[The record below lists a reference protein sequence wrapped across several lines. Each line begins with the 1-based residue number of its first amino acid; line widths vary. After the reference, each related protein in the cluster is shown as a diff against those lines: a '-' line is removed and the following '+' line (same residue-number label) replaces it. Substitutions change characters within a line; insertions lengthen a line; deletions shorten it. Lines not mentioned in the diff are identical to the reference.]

1 MLQHA
6 AALSDDYEY
15 AIVWWGQSNSR
26 PRGTQAEGIA
36 AAPELT
42 LAAAGIDL
50 AITSGFVG
58 TQGSSVTITTAT
70 TLTASAWVGAELR
83 LGSKTAPLAGY
94 GTVASCKASTSSSV
108 TFTDAG
114 DYVNWASHG
123 LTTGVAVVFT
133 GTTPPSGLTL
143 GVTYYV
149 IYTDADR
156 FQVAASV
163 SDALTATEVTFG
175 SGAVAVTA
183 TTQSWLTVT
192 WAVAA
197 DTAAT
202 TAWIHKSDRCK
213 SYPNVRV
220 LTPYQP
226 EQGGAYPTTAPS
238 VPGYAFPS
246 TITSWEDAALFLPFT
261 FLEGVAGPGATGT
274 CSSTATVVTI
284 TSGAPTV
291 AASVYIGGTVIVTK
305 ASTGAVWR
313 GTITASGANLGT
325 VTVASWVTA
334 STVAS
339 PDGLTGLTY
348 EVHLPY
354 WTDNPHHAVPGPG
367 FRYPNN
373 DMQPKA
379 TLLNRP
385 AGVTTAA
392 YGSYFGAM
400 IACAWRLSQQI
411 GKRVNVI
418 HLGINA
424 STLVSTGTMFGG
436 SPGQVG
442 WFGPSTRIDWTPN
455 ATGGLAERIE
465 TLVSVAA
472 PAALTAEGNTKPLK
486 ILGIVQFQGESE
498 AGDTYGREAYADAL
512 PAFYTWL
519 RGVIE
524 GADLSPY
531 STGVKV
537 PCVIARIPTFPWETD
552 IPSLGYDGDTEGQVN
567 QAMVDFTALDGFGTT
582 IDTNNSP
589 QQDADPLH
597 FDGEGEAING
607 ALAAD
612 AMLDMVG
619 LAFSLSERNS
629 EVKVCNLALSYLG
642 ESPISSL
649 DPTVDS
655 SVTASL
661 CARFYA
667 TTRDDLLG
675 RRAWSF
681 ATKRKVLQSV
691 TCDWSEYEYAYGV
704 PADCLRPQKVL
715 PPDGEDDDAIGV
727 SSVMTP
733 CDVQQAPTQLP
744 KLPFSIEQN
753 ADGNRILYTDTE
765 DAVLRYTAKV
775 GDVSLYPPWFT
786 KALAWLLA
794 ADLAG
799 ALIKGD
805 KGAEMTVRCAQMA
818 EAILAKAGEPEG
830 AQRLNRLTHN
840 PRSITGR

>member
-6 AALSDDYEY
+6 AALSDDFEY
-15 AIVWWGQSNSR
+15 AIVWWGQSNAR

-70 TLTASAWVGAELR
+70 ALTASAWVGAELR

-94 GTVASCKASTSSSV
+94 GTITANA
-108 TFTDAG
+108 
-114 DYVNWASHG
+114 
-123 LTTGVAVVFT
+123 T
-133 GTTPPSGLTL
+133 GT
-143 GVTYYV
+143 V
-149 IYTDADR
+149 
-156 FQVAASV
+156 
-163 SDALTATEVTFG
+163 
-175 SGAVAVTA
+175 
-183 TTQSWLTVT
+183 TVT
-192 WAVAA
+192 WTVAA

-202 TAWIHKSDRCK
+202 SAWIHKNDRCK

-261 FLEGVAGPGATGT
+261 FLEGVDGPGATGSCT
-274 CSSTATVVTI
+274 STTTVVTV

-291 AASVYIGGTVIVTK
+291 DASVYIGGTVIVTK

-313 GTITASGANLGT
+313 GTITASGANLAT

-334 STVAS
+334 YSVAT

-367 FRYPNN
+367 FRYPNH
-373 DMQPKA
+373 DMQPRA

-385 AGVTTAA
+385 AAVTTAA

-411 GKRVNVI
+411 GRRVNVI

-424 STLVSTGTMFGG
+424 STLVSTGTKFGG

-442 WFGPSTRIDWTPN
+442 WFTPSTRLDWTPN
-455 ATGGLAERIE
+455 ATGGLAERLE

-472 PAALTAEGNTKPLK
+472 PAALIAEGNTKPLK

-498 AGDTYGREAYADAL
+498 AGDAYGREAYADAL

-531 STGVKV
+531 SAGVKV
-537 PCVIARIPTFPWETD
+537 PCVIAAIPTFPWETD
-552 IPSLGYDGDTEGQVN
+552 IPSLSYEGDTEGQVN
-567 QAMVDFTALDGFGTT
+567 QAITDFTALDGFGTT
-582 IDTNNSP
+582 IDTNDSP

-629 EVKVCNLALSYLG
+629 AVKVCNLALAFLG

-681 ATKRKVLQSV
+681 AIKRKTLVQVSNAW
-691 TCDWSEYEYAYGV
+691 TEWDYAYGV
-704 PADCLRPQKVL
+704 PADCLRPLAVQ
-715 PPDGEDDDAIGV
+715 PPEGEHDYAIG
-727 SSVMTP
+727 SATILTP
-733 CDVQQAPTQLP
+733 GDVQFAPTQLP
-744 KLPFSIEQN
+744 KVEFQIEQD
-753 ADGNRILYTDTE
+753 ADGNRILYTDME
-765 DAVLRYTAKV
+765 DAVLRYTARACD
-775 GDVSLYPPWFT
+775 GALWPSWFT

-805 KGAEMTVRCAQMA
+805 KGAEQVVNCLRIA